1 VTTAKDEHV
10 DIHPGR
16 QRLAL
21 AAAALVTVPAF
32 LIRFGDL
39 HASHPVEALCFGL
52 AIVGAAFAI
61 SWAAE
66 TAQLDISAGLAIAIL
81 ALIAVLPEYAVDF
94 VFTAQGGNSFQ
105 ADPSC
110 PPSVPG
116 AESPCDLALANMTGA
131 NRLLIGIGWSMVV
144 FIAWYRLRRT
154 KQMPPGR
161 WEGIRLTRDHSIELG
176 FLWAATIYSLTLPLK
191 HSISLFDTVILVGL
205 FAGYT
210 WRVSRAPAEEP
221 HLVGPA
227 RYLGTFP
234 TPVRRAWVIGLFAG
248 SATVIWLFAHR
259 FAEALTA
266 TGLAY
271 GINEF
276 LLVQW
281 LAPLASEA
289 PELLVA
295 GLFAW
300 RLNTNAGLGTLV
312 SSKVNQWTLLV
323 GTLPIV
329 FAISSASLHG
339 LPISDVQREELFLT
353 AAQSFFA
360 VAILSNLTL
369 SLREAGYLFGL
380 FWAQFIVGAL
390 VPVFA
395 DLLGVNEESLHAAER
410 IGVGIL
416 YLVLGV
422 RYIVADRRRVPQLV
436 RDAFVSSYAEL
447 GEERL
452 QDALEEA
459 EHQHPSPAHGE
470 GEPPPVSR
478 R

>member
-1 VTTAKDEHV
+1 VTVTD
-10 DIHPGR
+10 DLIDLHPGR
-16 QRLAL
+16 QRAAL
-21 AAAALVTVPAF
+21 AAVALLTVPAF
-32 LIRFGDL
+32 LAGYAGLDATPAVL
-39 HASHPVEALCFGL
+39 ALLYGL

-94 VFTAQGGNSFQ
+94 VFTSQGGNSYQ
-105 ADPSC
+105 LDPTC
-110 PPSVPG
+110 PPLPG
-116 AESPCDLALANMTGA
+116 GGSESPCDLALANMTGA
-131 NRLLIGIGWSMVV
+131 NRLLIGLGWSMVV
-144 FIAWYRLRRT
+144 FIAWYRLRTTSTEPR
-154 KQMPPGR
+154 PR
-161 WEGIRLTRDHSIELG
+161 WEGIQLTRDHSIEIG
-176 FLWAATIYSLTLPLK
+176 FLWVATLYSLTLPLK
-191 HSISLFDTVILVGL
+191 SSITLIDTVVLVGL

-227 RYLGTFP
+227 RYLGTFR
-234 TPVRRAWVIGLFAG
+234 TAARRAWVIGLFLASG
-248 SATVIWLFAHR
+248 TVIWLFAHR
-259 FAEALTA
+259 FAEALVKA
-266 TGLAY
+266 GEQLH
-271 GINEF
+271 INEF

-281 LAPLASEA
+281 LAPLASET

-300 RLNTNAGLGTLV
+300 RLNSNAGLGTLV

-329 FAISSASLHG
+329 FAISSASWHG
-339 LPISDVQREELFLT
+339 LPISAIQREELFLT

-360 VAILSNLTL
+360 VAILSNLSL

-390 VPVFA
+390 VP
-395 DLLGVNEESLHAAER
+395 ESMHAAER
-410 IGVGIL
+410 IGVGVL

-422 RYIVADRRRVPQLV
+422 GYLLRDRRRMRFLV
-436 RDAFVSSYAEL
+436 RDAFTASYAEL
-447 GEERL
+447 GEEMV
-452 QDALEEA
+452 QDSLGKAEA
-459 EHQHPSPAHGE
+459 AHPSPPRDE
-470 GEPPPVSR
+470 TPPTAPPR
-478 R
+478 

>member
-1 VTTAKDEHV
+1 
-10 DIHPGR
+10 
-16 QRLAL
+16 LL
-21 AAAALVTVPAF
+21 
-32 LIRFGDL
+32 
-39 HASHPVEALCFGL
+39 FGL

-94 VFTAQGGNSFQ
+94 VFASQGGNSFQ
-105 ADPSC
+105 ADPTC
-110 PPSVPG
+110 PPVG
-116 AESPCDLALANMTGA
+116 NANTSPCDLALANMTGA
-131 NRLLIGIGWSMVV
+131 NRLLIGLGWSMVV
-144 FIAWYRLRRT
+144 FIAWYRLRRADRR
-154 KQMPPGR
+154 PASR
-161 WEGIRLTRDHSIELG
+161 WEGIELSRDHSIELG
-176 FLWAATIYSLTLPLK
+176 FLWIATLYSLTLPLK
-191 HSISLFDTVILVGL
+191 ASITLVDTLVLVGL
-205 FAGYT
+205 FVGYT
-210 WRVSRAPAEEP
+210 WRVSRAPSEEP

-234 TPVRRAWVIGLFAG
+234 TMARRASVIGLFLG
-248 SATVIWLFAHR
+248 SGLVIWLFAEP
-259 FAEALTA
+259 FAHALVE
-266 TGLAY
+266 TGDAV
-271 GINEF
+271 GISEF

-300 RLNTNAGLGTLV
+300 RLNTNSGLGTLV

-329 FAISSASLHG
+329 FALSSASTHG
-339 LPISDVQREELFLT
+339 LPISSVQREELFLT

-360 VAILSNLTL
+360 VAIMSNLTL

-390 VPVFA
+390 VPA
-395 DLLGVNEESLHAAER
+395 SWHAAER
-410 IGVGIL
+410 IGVGVL
-416 YLVLGV
+416 YLVLGLATIL
-422 RYIVADRRRVPQLV
+422 RDRRRVPRLV
-436 RDAFVSSYAEL
+436 RDAFRASYSEL
-447 GEERL
+447 GHARL

-459 EHQHPSPAHGE
+459 EQEHPSPAHGE
-470 GEPPPVSR
+470 
-478 R
+478 